1 MSEQE
6 LSTQKSKT
14 PRQNDLS
21 NGPSLA
27 LIYGLLGLMF
37 LAAMAIAG
45 FIVLPFYHRH

>member
-6 LSTQKSKT
+6 T
-14 PRQNDLS
+14 PTHKPENPRSSELS